1 MTAYFSKS
9 ETETTEALKHA
20 VHEIRTQN
28 TATRKAMYKLAQAFI
43 SSRQISV
50 QEAVYFCLTELWLRK
65 CFPGVRF
72 VNTSLPRDRIRILRS
87 EEKIS
92 QY

>member
-1 MTAYFSKS
+1 MNAYFSKS

-43 SSRQISV
+43 SSRQLSV
-50 QEAVYFCLTELWLRK
+50 QEAVCFRLQKLWLRK
-65 CFPGVRF
+65 CFPVVPF
-72 VNTSLPRDRIRILRS
+72 VNTSLSLSLSLSRS
-87 EEKIS
+87 
-92 QY
+92 Y